1 MNWAMAESVGLEGL
15 EQVRL
20 SRRAGGGAAR
30 DREGAP

>member
-1 MNWAMAESVGLEGL
+1 MNWAMAVSVGLEHL
-15 EQVRL
+15 RR